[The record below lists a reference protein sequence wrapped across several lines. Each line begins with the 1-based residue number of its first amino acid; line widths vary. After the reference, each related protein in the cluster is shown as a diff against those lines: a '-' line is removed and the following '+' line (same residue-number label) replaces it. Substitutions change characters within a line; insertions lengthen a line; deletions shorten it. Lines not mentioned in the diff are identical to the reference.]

1 MKVTKIIREY
11 ITDSI
16 NAKFQPMI
24 DAVNGKYAEIDKAFS
39 ENEEKARKEAIAAAR
54 EIFGKYMTMFYNKE
68 EYADVLANYD
78 SLYKPGGYRVRP
90 LHRDAMEKEFS
101 DINAR
106 RDKAIRSVLVELE
119 MGATKKDID
128 RLLAE
133 VIPEK
138 EDA

>member
-39 ENEEKARKEAIAAAR
+39 EKEAIAAAR